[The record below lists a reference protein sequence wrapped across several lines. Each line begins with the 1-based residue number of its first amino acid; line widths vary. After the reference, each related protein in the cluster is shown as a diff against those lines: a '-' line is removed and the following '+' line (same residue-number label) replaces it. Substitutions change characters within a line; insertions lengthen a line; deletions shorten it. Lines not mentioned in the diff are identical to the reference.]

1 MTLVSTLV
9 EVTYQPPQD
18 PWQEPT
24 PPPPPPP
31 PPYQPQAGYG
41 GQVPPY
47 PTAQFPA
54 ATSWNQAPA
63 RRRAS
68 KGKIAL
74 ISAGVL
80 VVLCC
85 GVPGI
90 VAIVSPTS
98 SDKDAT
104 TQPAPTIQAADAQS
118 TATEAGLAATPAAPS
133 PTAVTPTVV
142 ATPVVTTRTVT
153 ETQKIAYQT
162 RTVNDSSLP
171 KGTRKVTTRG
181 VTGVKTLTYQ
191 VTLTDGVQTAK
202 KLVRSQITK
211 APVTQVVRVGTKVT
225 QQCDPNYSGA
235 CVPIAS
241 DVDCAGGSGNGPAY
255 VDGPV
260 RVIGD
265 DKYDLDRDGDGIA
278 CDT

>member
-1 MTLVSTLV
+1 MLV
-9 EVTYQPPQD
+9 
-18 PWQEPT
+18 
-24 PPPPPPP
+24 
-31 PPYQPQAGYG
+31 A
-41 GQVPPY
+41 
-47 PTAQFPA
+47 
-54 ATSWNQAPA
+54 
-63 RRRAS
+63 
-68 KGKIAL
+68 
-74 ISAGVL
+74 
-80 VVLCC
+80 LCC

-90 VAIVSPTS
+90 VALVSPTS

-104 TQPAPTIQAADAQS
+104 TPPAPTIQAADAPS

-133 PTAVTPTVV
+133 PTAVTPTAA
-142 ATPVVTTRTVT
+142 ATPVVETRTVT

-181 VTGVKTLTYQ
+181 AAGVKTLTYQ

-202 KLVRSQITK
+202 KLVRSQVTK
-211 APVTQVVRVGTKVT
+211 APITQVVRVGTKVT

-241 DVDCAGGSGNGPAY
+241 DVDCAGGSGDGPAY

-260 RVIGD
+260 RVVGSDI
-265 DKYDLDRDGDGIA
+265 YRLDRDGDGIA

>member
-1 MTLVSTLV
+1 M
-9 EVTYQPPQD
+9 
-18 PWQEPT
+18 
-24 PPPPPPP
+24 
-31 PPYQPQAGYG
+31 
-41 GQVPPY
+41 
-47 PTAQFPA
+47 
-54 ATSWNQAPA
+54 
-63 RRRAS
+63 
-68 KGKIAL
+68 
-74 ISAGVL
+74 
-80 VVLCC
+80 LCC

-90 VAIVSPTS
+90 VALVSPTS

-118 TATEAGLAATPAAPS
+118 TAAAADLAATPSTS
-133 PTAVTPTVV
+133 PTAVTPTAA

-181 VTGVKTLTYQ
+181 VAGVKTLTYQ
-191 VTLTDGVQTAK
+191 VTLTDDVQTAK

-241 DVDCAGGSGNGPAY
+241 DVDCAGGSGDGPAY
-255 VDGPV
+255 VEGPV
-260 RVIGD
+260 RVVGSDI
-265 DKYDLDRDGDGIA
+265 YRLDRDGDGIA